1 MFQDQKHVHVAGAGL
16 AMTNDPN
23 TMNRRSFP
31 VEKSSLG
38 SLAGAR
44 ARARPVPGLC
54 AIFAQAD
61 RH

>member
-23 TMNRRSFP
+23 TTHHRSFP
-31 VEKSSLG
+31 LDKSSLG

-44 ARARPVPGLC
+44 ARARPVPILR
-54 AIFAQAD
+54 AILAQAD